1 VRRFCA
7 SFLAALF
14 LALSLPAAVTPTSA
28 ASELQLSVRT
38 GYDGMVRPGSW
49 APVEVNLA
57 NAGPNVSGK
66 VQLSVVRR
74 GSGTTSTA
82 GATVDYTI
90 PITVPEHSSKRFSTA
105 IYVPPFFDQL
115 QVRLIAGDQTLVR
128 QDVTIQRT
136 DPSQVLCGVL
146 ANDPTAFD
154 SLTGL
159 TVSDGKR
166 QPHLVPLDLPDLP
179 TNPQLLTT
187 LDCLIVSDYS
197 TRGLTA
203 LQQSALSSWVSNGGV
218 LTIGTGPNGATT
230 LTGLPKDLLP
240 ASIDGTVS
248 LRSLTGFANF
258 FSGSADPTGPW
269 LMANLKVVDGAVLAA
284 DENQPLV
291 VVGRRGKG
299 AVFML
304 ALSPAQTPIR
314 GWDGNDHLWSYILS
328 FVPMPPAAI
337 STFYRSEF
345 GWGRVPREALTQGG
359 TGTGPEALLLLGALV
374 AFGLIVGPV
383 NYLVLSRLGRRELS
397 LVTVPVFATLTTAGA
412 LVYANDHRQ
421 GDVVVNQVSIVRT
434 WDGSGVGQL
443 HSFVGLFALHSQH
456 YLVTIPANTLLSS
469 TAYPFQGQFAR
480 TIPNVKVLQTTDPE
494 AQGLDIEP
502 GTLNNFVLDSH
513 FHVGGKVSAALKLE
527 NEHLSG
533 ELSNGLATTIRDAAI
548 VAGTTIQP
556 IGDLEPGA
564 SHAVDLHLGVGSPVG
579 FQDNGLVVDKLFP
592 GTSHEANARHNVR
605 YDILAA
611 ALNPSQSVA
620 GQVEMSG
627 VDLIGWL
634 GDPIDPVSDA
644 DTGRSSHQQT
654 VFITNLSFQIS
665 SAPQIIPSQLLE
677 RQILSSSYSAR
688 NEATG
693 ISISSGDT
701 AAYQF
706 TTPIEPGHFAL
717 RSLALD
723 TASDDFARGT
733 LEFYNWRN
741 QSWEEIPY
749 TVGNLAI
756 PNPDRFYAATGL
768 VRLRFRYKS
777 APAPQG
783 TATMTFSKFQ
793 LLVGGVGR

>member
-1 VRRFCA
+1 MRRFCA
-7 SFLAALF
+7 SLLAALI
-14 LALSLPAAVTPTSA
+14 LTLSVPAAVTPTAA

-57 NAGPNVSGK
+57 NSGPNVSGK
-66 VQLSVVRR
+66 VQMSVVRR
-74 GSGTTSTA
+74 GTGTASTA
-82 GATVDYTI
+82 GASVDYTI
-90 PITVPEHSSKRFSTA
+90 PITVPEHSSKRVSTA

-115 QVRLIAGDQTLVR
+115 QVRLMTGDQTLVR

-146 ANDPTAFD
+146 ATDPAAFE
-154 SLTGL
+154 SLAGL

-166 QPHLVPLDLPDLP
+166 QPHIVPLDLPDLP

-197 TRGLTA
+197 TRGMTA
-203 LQQSALSSWVSNGGV
+203 LQQTALSTWVGNGGV
-218 LTIGTGPNGATT
+218 LTVGTGPNGAAT

-240 ASIDGTVS
+240 ASLDGTVS
-248 LRSLTGFANF
+248 LRSLTGLNSF
-258 FSGSADPTGPW
+258 FSGSADPAGPW
-269 LMANLKVVDGAVLAA
+269 LMANLKIGDGTVLAA

-299 AVFML
+299 TVFML

-359 TGTGPEALLLLGALV
+359 TGTGPEALLLLATLV
-374 AFGLIVGPV
+374 AFALLVGPV
-383 NYLVLSRLGRRELS
+383 NYLLLSRLGRRELS
-397 LVTVPVFATLTTAGA
+397 FVTVPLLAGLTTAGS
-412 LVYANDHRQ
+412 LVYANNHRQ

-443 HSFVGLFALHSQH
+443 HSFVGLFALHSQNFQ
-456 YLVTIPANTLLSS
+456 VTIPANTLLSS

-480 TIPNVKVLQTTDPE
+480 TIPNVKVLQTSGPE
-494 AQGLDIEP
+494 AQGVDIEP
-502 GTLNNFVLDSH
+502 GTLNNFVLDGH
-513 FHVGGKVSAALKLE
+513 FHVDGKVTPALKVE
-527 NEHLSG
+527 NNHLSG
-533 ELSNGLATTIRDAAI
+533 EVSNGLAATIHDAAI
-548 VAGTTIQP
+548 VAGTTVQP
-556 IGDLEPGA
+556 IGDLKPGA
-564 SHAVDLHLGVGSPVG
+564 THTVDLDLGLSSPVG
-579 FQDNGLVVDKLFP
+579 FQDNGIVVDKLFP
-592 GTSHEANARHNVR
+592 GTSHEAGARHDIR
-605 YDILAA
+605 YDILSA
-611 ALNPSQSVA
+611 ALNPAQSVG

-627 VDLIGWL
+627 VDLVGWL
-634 GDPIDPVSDA
+634 GDPIDSVSDSG
-644 DTGRSSHQQT
+644 TGRSSHQQT
-654 VFITNLSFQIS
+654 AFITNLSFQIS
-665 SAPQIIPSQLLE
+665 SAPQVIPSQLLE
-677 RQILSSSYSAR
+677 RQVLSSSYSAR
-688 NEATG
+688 NEPTG
-693 ISISSGDT
+693 ISIASGDT
-701 AAYQF
+701 AAYQY

-749 TVGNLAI
+749 SVGNLAI
-756 PNPDRFYAATGL
+756 QNPERFFSATGL